1 METMTLIIFSGLPG
15 VGKTTLA
22 QGLARE
28 LGAVYLRIDTIE
40 QAMLGPGRLQSPGE
54 EGYRVG
60 YAVAEENLRMGRVVV
75 ADSVNPL
82 WITRQAWRD
91 AASRARKRFVDV
103 AISCSDR
110 AEHRRRVE
118 KRKTDVPGL
127 HPPTWQDVIEREFEA
142 WDDEPVE
149 IDTAGQSIEQSYAA
163 LRTALSV
170 CGAT

>member
-1 METMTLIIFSGLPG
+1 MTLIIFSGLPG

-54 EGYRVG
+54 EGYRVA
-60 YAVAEENLRMGRVVV
+60 YAVAEENLRMGRIVV

-91 AASRARKRFVDV
+91 AASRAGERFVDV
-103 AISCSDR
+103 AIRCSDR

-118 KRKTDVPGL
+118 TRKTDVPGL
-127 HPPTWQDVIEREFEA
+127 RPPTWQDVIEREFEA
-142 WDDEPVE
+142 WDDESVE

-170 CGAT
+170 YGAT